1 MKTQKTHINATGCH
15 ENANIQVKLTTKR
28 ILTPDEL
35 RQERKDLNDHLC
47 EALHKYGFHRQDIQV
62 S

>member
-1 MKTQKTHINATGCH
+1 MKTQKTHINAKGSH
-15 ENANIQVKLTTKR
+15 EDANIQVKLTTKR
-28 ILTPDEL
+28 NLTPEEL
-35 RQERKDLNDHLC
+35 RHERKDHNDHLC

>member
-1 MKTQKTHINATGCH
+1 MKTQKTHINANGTRASVH
-15 ENANIQVKLTTKR
+15 VNATLNTKQ

-35 RQERKDLNDHLC
+35 RRERKQLNDHLA
-47 EALHKYGFHRQDIQV
+47 EALHQYGFHRQDIEV